1 MSIQQPQWSRA
12 ILLLCLAFPT
22 SLAFSPVN
30 MKPASQLPL
39 ITTRQQMV
47 VDPQHV
53 ASAVSSPE
61 LPALLST
68 MLSTAVVTA
77 HGHSNPLFGPPD
89 AILAAGKSVAPSAK
103 AMVDLGITQIKT
115 AADILPTG
123 AGTTTTPAFAQSVQV
138 AMTRGWKVL
147 SDANIM
153 NGGGTHLPGFQET
166 SGILPYHNPNLPVE
180 TPETFAA
187 SVQWGASFFQVIEKL
202 PYAAFWYA
210 LVEFFILRPGID
222 LYKED
227 IENDPN
233 GAIMETLTVTGVRM
247 GAFLI
252 IAVVTTSM
260 FG

>member
-1 MSIQQPQWSRA
+1 
-12 ILLLCLAFPT
+12 
-22 SLAFSPVN
+22 
-30 MKPASQLPL
+30 
-39 ITTRQQMV
+39 MV
-47 VDPQHV
+47 VDPHHV
-53 ASAVSSPE
+53 TLAVSGPE

-68 MLSTAVVTA
+68 LLSTVIAPA

-89 AILAAGKSVAPSAK
+89 AILAAGKSIAPSAK

-115 AADILPTG
+115 AADILPQEDG
-123 AGTTTTPAFAQSVQV
+123 AMTNPDFAQSVQV

-166 SGILPYHNPNLPVE
+166 RGILPYHNADLPVE

-187 SVQWGASFFQVIEKL
+187 SVQWSVSLLQVVEKL

-210 LVEFFILRPGID
+210 MVEFFILRKGIA

-233 GAIMETLTVTGVRM
+233 GVMMETLTVAGVRM
-247 GAFLI
+247 GAFFI
-252 IAVVTTSM
+252 IALVTTTI

>member
-30 MKPASQLPL
+30 MKPASQPRL
-39 ITTRQQMV
+39 TTSRQQMV
-47 VDPQHV
+47 VDPHHV
-53 ASAVSSPE
+53 ALAVSSPE

-68 MLSTAVVTA
+68 MLSTVQVSA

-89 AILAAGKSVAPSAK
+89 AILAAGKSVVPSAK
-103 AMVDLGITQIKT
+103 AMVDLGLTQIKT
-115 AADILPTG
+115 AADILPT
-123 AGTTTTPAFAQSVQV
+123 AEGTTTPDFAQSVQV

-147 SDANIM
+147 SDANVM

-166 SGILPYHNPNLPVE
+166 RGILPYHNPNLPVE

-187 SVQWGASFFQVIEKL
+187 SVQWSANFLQVVEKL

-210 LVEFFILRPGID
+210 MVEFFILRPGID
-222 LYKED
+222 LYKDD
-227 IENDPN
+227 IDNDPN
-233 GAIMETLTVTGVRM
+233 GAIIETLTVAGIRM
-247 GAFLI
+247 GAFFI
-252 IAVVTTSM
+252 IALLTTTM

>member
-1 MSIQQPQWSRA
+1 M
-12 ILLLCLAFPT
+12 L
-22 SLAFSPVN
+22 
-30 MKPASQLPL
+30 
-39 ITTRQQMV
+39 

-68 MLSTAVVTA
+68 MLSTALVPA

-103 AMVDLGITQIKT
+103 AMVDLGLTQIKT
-115 AADILPTG
+115 AADILPTAEG
-123 AGTTTTPAFAQSVQV
+123 TTTPAFAQSVQT

-153 NGGGTHLPGFQET
+153 NGGGTHLPGFKET
-166 SGILPYHNPNLPVE
+166 GGILPYHNPNLPVE
-180 TPETFAA
+180 TPATFAA
-187 SVQWGASFFQVIEKL
+187 SVEWSVNLVHVIEKL

-210 LVEFFILRPGID
+210 LVEFFILRPNID

-227 IENDPN
+227 IDNDPN
-233 GAIMETLTVTGVRM
+233 GAIIETLTVSGIRM
-247 GAFLI
+247 GAFFI
-252 IAVVTTSM
+252 IALVTTTM
-260 FG
+260 YG